1 MSSDSTSHERR
12 EYPRRDIIATAQV
25 YRNDQERP
33 YPGKIFN
40 ISPKGLYI
48 ETDASL
54 EVGEFF
60 WVKVVQSMELRQG
73 DTYRCLVIRQGS
85 AQDYNSGLYAYG
97 AQFL

>member
-1 MSSDSTSHERR
+1 MGSDSTSHERR
-12 EYPRRDIIATAQV
+12 EYPRRGIIAVAKV
-25 YRNDQERP
+25 FKSDQERP
-33 YPGKIFN
+33 YPGKVFN
-40 ISPKGLYI
+40 ISPKDLYI

-73 DTYRCLVIRQGS
+73 ASYQCLVVRQGA
-85 AQDYNSGLYAYG
+85 AQDYDSGLYAYG